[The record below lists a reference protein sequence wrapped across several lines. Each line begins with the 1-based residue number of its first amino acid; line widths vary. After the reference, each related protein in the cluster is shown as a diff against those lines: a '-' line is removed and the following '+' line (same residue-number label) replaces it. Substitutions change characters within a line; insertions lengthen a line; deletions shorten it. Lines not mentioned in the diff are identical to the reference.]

1 MAVKYLDENTPS
13 EAGTQEKLVREST
26 NTSTHITSGKELRE
40 ESLHLE
46 KYLSKKSSTVPETP
60 QICTDQ
66 KNIYLST
73 KEQLE
78 HERIGQLQIHQE
90 RIPQRNFQQE
100 RILQVEIRQERILQV
115 EIQRERILQVEIQQE
130 RIPQEEIQQER
141 NKLLE
146 QNSRKGISKERDILE
161 RNIKETDLKHTVYQT
176 VVWFYYICPLLIFV
190 GNRQNMYSLEN
201 LFFRQFVS
209 GEPMSSVEEMKFEA
223 LRLKTFAQWMLLDH
237 ASPIW
242 LAKAG
247 FFYTGHEDVVKC
259 YSCDIVKGGW
269 NRNMN
274 PMLVHR
280 ELNPSCSFFQNP
292 TDVNIPFFVPQPP
305 EYQEIQ
311 DSLHRQYC
319 ASDLPAS
326 SISVSNRHQDNPDFS
341 SATFRQNQTTSTQTN
356 FPVVATDSGSAET
369 SRQAIGTAGG
379 LGLGHDSEATP
390 TREEFAPMK
399 QEANRFSSFDTNWPR
414 QNTPDPRDLAR
425 AGFYFT
431 GTVDRVQCVFCRGIL
446 RNWDEDDVPMEE
458 HRRHFPMCPFVM
470 GLNVGNVPD
479 PIAIISA
486 NRSSEF
492 MNVTQ
497 PAAVVSDASLGIVT
511 DRPRHP
517 QYAVEASR
525 VSSFQNWPSGKEQT
539 PQMLAKAGFFYAG
552 FGDSVKCFFCDGGL
566 RTWERGDDPWAEH
579 ARWFPRCPYVRQ
591 VKGESF
597 IQTALDGCQLATCT
611 SDNSM
616 PFTSEQAP
624 DASITATNKNAVR
637 TLDPRELSAR
647 MDSPMVQTVL
657 RMDIPRDRVAKAIQ
671 NRLQE
676 TGDDFASVEALM
688 ESIFQLPNED
698 QSASQTTKA
707 TVESSSQ
714 SVHDAGED
722 AIGEKGDDSCGKA
735 MNDDDSSDEDS
746 QSLIEE
752 NRQLK
757 EQRQC
762 KICMEDEVNV
772 VFLPCGHLV
781 CCATCAPAL
790 RKCPICRANIRGTVR
805 TFMS

>member
-1 MAVKYLDENTPS
+1 MSA
-13 EAGTQEKLVREST
+13 
-26 NTSTHITSGKELRE
+26 
-40 ESLHLE
+40 
-46 KYLSKKSSTVPETP
+46 
-60 QICTDQ
+60 
-66 KNIYLST
+66 
-73 KEQLE
+73 
-78 HERIGQLQIHQE
+78 
-90 RIPQRNFQQE
+90 
-100 RILQVEIRQERILQV
+100 
-115 EIQRERILQVEIQQE
+115 
-130 RIPQEEIQQER
+130 
-141 NKLLE
+141 
-146 QNSRKGISKERDILE
+146 
-161 RNIKETDLKHTVYQT
+161 
-176 VVWFYYICPLLIFV
+176 
-190 GNRQNMYSLEN
+190 LEN
-201 LFFRQFVS
+201 QYFRRLLS
-209 GEPMSSVEEMKFEA
+209 GEPMSTGEEMKFEL
-223 LRLKTFAQWMLLDH
+223 LRLKTFAGWMLLDR
-237 ASPIW
+237 ASPIR

-247 FFYTGHEDVVKC
+247 FIYTGNEDVVKC
-259 YSCDIVKGGW
+259 FSCDVVKAGW
-269 NRNMN
+269 SRNMN

-280 ELNPSCSFFQNP
+280 ELNPSCSFFQEAD
-292 TDVNIPFFVPQPP
+292 DVNIPVFVPQPS

-311 DSLHRQYC
+311 NSLHRQYC
-319 ASDLPAS
+319 GTDSPAITS
-326 SISVSNRHQDNPDFS
+326 SSFSNRPDDNPDYS
-341 SATFRQNQTTSTQTN
+341 SATFRQNQATSAQTN
-356 FPVVATDSGSAET
+356 FPVVATDSGAAET

-399 QEANRFSSFDTNWPR
+399 QEANRFSSFDANWPR
-414 QNTPDPRDLAR
+414 QNTPDPRDLSR

-458 HRRHFPMCPFVM
+458 HRRHFPMCPYVM
-470 GLNVGNVPD
+470 GLDVGNVPD
-479 PIAIISA
+479 PAAIISA
-486 NRSSEF
+486 NRTSEF

-525 VSSFQNWPSGKEQT
+525 VSSFRNWPSGKEQT

-579 ARWFPRCPYVRQ
+579 ARWFPQCPYVRQ

-597 IQTALDGCQLATCT
+597 IQTALGGHEPSAATAG
-611 SDNSM
+611 NS
-616 PFTSEQAP
+616 
-624 DASITATNKNAVR
+624 TAAQSNTDTGNKMGSSTAVR

-657 RMDIPRDRVAKAIQ
+657 KMDIPRDRVARAIQ

-676 TGDDFASVEALM
+676 TGDDFPTVENLM
-688 ESIFQLPNED
+688 EAIFALPDIDPGPTDVAAQTGSKSTGSVARSPGD
-698 QSASQTTKA
+698 QQMADK
-707 TVESSSQ
+707 
-714 SVHDAGED
+714 DLD
-722 AIGEKGDDSCGKA
+722 IGEKGEDSEERA
-735 MNDDDSSDEDS
+735 MDDSSDEDS
-746 QSLIEE
+746 QSLMEE

-762 KICMEDEVNV
+762 KICMDEEVNV

>member
-1 MAVKYLDENTPS
+1 M
-13 EAGTQEKLVREST
+13 
-26 NTSTHITSGKELRE
+26 
-40 ESLHLE
+40 
-46 KYLSKKSSTVPETP
+46 
-60 QICTDQ
+60 
-66 KNIYLST
+66 
-73 KEQLE
+73 
-78 HERIGQLQIHQE
+78 
-90 RIPQRNFQQE
+90 
-100 RILQVEIRQERILQV
+100 
-115 EIQRERILQVEIQQE
+115 
-130 RIPQEEIQQER
+130 
-141 NKLLE
+141 
-146 QNSRKGISKERDILE
+146 GI
-161 RNIKETDLKHTVYQT
+161 
-176 VVWFYYICPLLIFV
+176 
-190 GNRQNMYSLEN
+190 
-201 LFFRQFVS
+201 
-209 GEPMSSVEEMKFEA
+209 VEEMKFEA
-223 LRLKTFAQWMLLDH
+223 LRLKTFAQWMLLDS
-237 ASPIW
+237 ASPIR

-247 FFYTGHEDVVKC
+247 FFYTGNEDVVKC
-259 YSCDIVKGGW
+259 FSCDIVKGGW

-280 ELNPSCSFFQNP
+280 ELNPSCSFCQNE
-292 TDVNIPFFVPQPP
+292 TDVNIPFFVPQPS

-319 ASDLPAS
+319 GTDSPAITSS
-326 SISVSNRHQDNPDFS
+326 SISNRHQDNPNYS
-341 SATFRQNQTTSTQTN
+341 SATFRQNQPTSTQTN
-356 FPVVATDSGSAET
+356 FPVVATDSGAAET

-379 LGLGHDSEATP
+379 LGQRHDSEATP

-399 QEANRFSSFDTNWPR
+399 EETNRFSSFDANWPR

-479 PIAIISA
+479 PASIISA

-497 PAAVVSDASLGIVT
+497 PAAVISDASLGIVT

-525 VSSFQNWPSGKEQT
+525 VSSFRNWPSGKEQT
-539 PQMLAKAGFFYAG
+539 PEMLAKAGFFYAG

-566 RTWERGDDPWAEH
+566 AHLGAGDDPWAEH
-579 ARWFPRCPYVRQ
+579 ARWFPRCPYVAASR
-591 VKGESF
+591 GESF
-597 IQTALDGCQLATCT
+597 IQTALGGREPTTST
-611 SDNSM
+611 SDNSTSS
-616 PFTSEQAP
+616 TSEQTHNGRNIIFQA
-624 DASITATNKNAVR
+624 ATITATRKKAVQ

-657 RMDIPRDRVAKAIQ
+657 KMDIPRDRVAKAIQ

-676 TGDDFASVEALM
+676 TGDDFASIEALM
-688 ESIFQLPNED
+688 ESIFQLPDEE
-698 QSASQTTKA
+698 QSAPQTTKA
-707 TVESSSQ
+707 AVGSSDRN
-714 SVHDAGED
+714 VDDAIKD
-722 AIGEKGDDSCGKA
+722 DIGEKGDDSCERA
-735 MNDDDSSDEDS
+735 MDDDDDASSDEDS

-762 KICMEDEVNV
+762 KICMDEEVNV

>member
-1 MAVKYLDENTPS
+1 MAMT
-13 EAGTQEKLVREST
+13 
-26 NTSTHITSGKELRE
+26 
-40 ESLHLE
+40 
-46 KYLSKKSSTVPETP
+46 
-60 QICTDQ
+60 
-66 KNIYLST
+66 
-73 KEQLE
+73 
-78 HERIGQLQIHQE
+78 
-90 RIPQRNFQQE
+90 
-100 RILQVEIRQERILQV
+100 
-115 EIQRERILQVEIQQE
+115 
-130 RIPQEEIQQER
+130 
-141 NKLLE
+141 LE
-146 QNSRKGISKERDILE
+146 QDYFPRL
-161 RNIKETDLKHTVYQT
+161 
-176 VVWFYYICPLLIFV
+176 V
-190 GNRQNMYSLEN
+190 GGPA
-201 LFFRQFVS
+201 FTP
-209 GEPMSSVEEMKFEA
+209 GEDMRFEA
-223 LRLKTFAQWMLLDH
+223 LRLKTYEHWMAIDR
-237 ASPIW
+237 ASPIR
-242 LAKAG
+242 LARAG
-247 FFYTGHEDVVKC
+247 FIYTGNEDVVKC
-259 YSCDIVKGGW
+259 FSCDLVKGDW
-269 NRNMN
+269 NKNMD
-274 PMLVHR
+274 PLIIHR
-280 ELNPSCSFFQNP
+280 ELSPACNFCQGLSG
-292 TDVNIPFFVPQPP
+292 VNVPVYVP
-305 EYQEIQ
+305 EPAVYQEIL
-311 DSLHRQYC
+311 STLHRQYC
-319 ASDLPAS
+319 GSNATAITS
-326 SISVSNRHQDNPDFS
+326 SNISHQLQDNPDFS
-341 SATFRQNQTTSTQTN
+341 SATFRQNQPTSTQTH

-479 PIAIISA
+479 PTAIISA

-525 VSSFQNWPSGKEQT
+525 VSSFRNWPNGKEQT
-539 PQMLAKAGFFYAG
+539 PQMLSKAGFFYAG

-566 RTWERGDDPWAEH
+566 RTWERGDDPWVEH

-591 VKGESF
+591 VKGENF
-597 IQTALDGCQLATCT
+597 IQTALGGRESSAGSTG
-611 SDNSM
+611 DN
-616 PFTSEQAP
+616 TAP
-624 DASITATNKNAVR
+624 SSNTGRDNKMNSSTAVR

-676 TGDDFASVEALM
+676 TGDDFTSVENLM
-688 ESIFQLPNED
+688 EAIFALPD
-698 QSASQTTKA
+698 IDPAPTDVAAQTASK
-707 TVESSSQ
+707 SSGSVARSQ
-714 SVHDAGED
+714 GDKQMAD
-722 AIGEKGDDSCGKA
+722 KDLDIGEKGGDSEEKA
-735 MNDDDSSDEDS
+735 MDDSSDEDS
-746 QSLIEE
+746 QSLMEE

-762 KICMEDEVNV
+762 KICMDEEVNV